1 MNKRLTKIVQE
12 NFKANAELKEQYIFD
27 DGYCFFN
34 KARAIER
41 QKETNK
47 KFQTVTRDSKLD
59 QKEDKNQQKIEDLEE
74 KIRENTELI
83 LDAASPEEKQALE
96 EQIEGWETEIE
107 KLKE

>member
-1 MNKRLTKIVQE
+1 MNSKLAKIVQE

-27 DGYCFFN
+27 DGYCYYH

-41 QKETNK
+41 ANETKK
-47 KFQTVTRDSKLD
+47 KFHTVKRDAKVDLD
-59 QKEDKNQQKIEDLEE
+59 TDKAKKQIDTLQIKIKENQ
-74 KIRENTELI
+74 ELL